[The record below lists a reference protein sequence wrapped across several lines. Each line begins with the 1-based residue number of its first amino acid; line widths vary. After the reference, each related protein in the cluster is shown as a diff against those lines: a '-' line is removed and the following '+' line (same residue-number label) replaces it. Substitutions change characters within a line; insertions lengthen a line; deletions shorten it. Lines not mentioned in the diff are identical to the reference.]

1 MNVQGTNSITGDA
14 NRGDGGRRDIRWR
27 LAAWGV
33 GVVLLLQV
41 PLVAMQFTEEV
52 KWTPLDFVFMGAL
65 LFGSALVYE
74 LVARIGS
81 NAAYRAAVGVA
92 CVTGLLLTWVNGA
105 VGIIGEVD
113 EANVMYFGVI
123 LVGFVAA
130 CIARFEAR
138 GMTWALFATA
148 AVQAA
153 VPIIA
158 LTFVPAAA
166 FAPGVAHVFLLNGVF
181 VAAWVASA
189 LLFREAASR
198 RG

>member
-1 MNVQGTNSITGDA
+1 MNVHGTNSMTGDA
-14 NRGDGGRRDIRWR
+14 NRGDGGRRDLRWR

-41 PLVAMQFTEEV
+41 PLVAMQFTEQV

-74 LVARIGS
+74 LVARMGS
-81 NAAYRAAVGVA
+81 GMAYRAGVGVA
-92 CVTGLLLTWVNGA
+92 CVTGLLLVWINGA
-105 VGIIGEVD
+105 VGIIGDVD
-113 EANVMYFGVI
+113 EANVMYLGVI
-123 LVGFVAA
+123 LIGFVAA

-138 GMTWALFATA
+138 GMTWALVATA
-148 AVQAA
+148 AAQAI
-153 VPIIA
+153 VPVIA
-158 LTFVPAAA
+158 LTFVKEAD
-166 FAPGVAHVFLLNGVF
+166 FAPGVAKVFLLNGVF

-198 RG
+198 RV